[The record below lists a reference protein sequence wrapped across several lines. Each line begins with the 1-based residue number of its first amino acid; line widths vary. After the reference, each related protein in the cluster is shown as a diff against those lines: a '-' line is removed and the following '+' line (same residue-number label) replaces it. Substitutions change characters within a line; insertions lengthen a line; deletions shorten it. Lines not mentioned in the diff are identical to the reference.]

1 MIVREGRTVT
11 DPLAVTVDVLEDPCV
26 FVGVVLE
33 LGVFDILAVTLP
45 ENVLSAPVAD
55 MRAVEVMVFEVVV
68 LAVDVV
74 DEEGVLVDKEHLDAV
89 DDALVVLELV
99 AVALA
104 VLVLKVLVDP
114 LGLAD

>member
-11 DPLAVTVDVLEDPCV
+11 DPLAVIVDVLEDGCV

-33 LGVFDILAVTLP
+33 LGVFDILALTLP
-45 ENVLSAPVAD
+45 ENVLRIVAD
-55 MRAVEVMVFEVVV
+55 MRAVELMVFEVVM

-99 AVALA
+99 PVAVVVS
-104 VLVLKVLVDP
+104 VLTLVADS

>member
-45 ENVLSAPVAD
+45 ENVLRIVAEL
-55 MRAVEVMVFEVVV
+55 RAVEVMVFEVVM